1 MNTLTNTLAHE
12 TMRKPTVWTRPRLAT
27 VLLSGRRVTATVTV
41 SATLTATA
49 ALASQIPRSSP
60 TPAKT
65 AAEIWLAASD
75 DTLNQLRG
83 GFDLGAGL
91 VVSFGISRAV
101 YVNDQLV
108 TSTSF
113 HLGDLRTMNPA
124 QALAWGQ
131 QMAANRALIV
141 QNGPGNTIA
150 PDALS
155 KTAWSTTL
163 QNTLNNQSLR
173 NQTVIEASTNAL
185 GLLKSL
191 NLQASINEAIASALA
206 RR

>member
-1 MNTLTNTLAHE
+1 MTTPTNTFE
-12 TMRKPTVWTRPRLAT
+12 PQTMREHVGLTTASLVT
-27 VLLSGRRVTATVTV
+27 VLLTGSM
-41 SATLTATA
+41 LATA
-49 ALASQIPRSSP
+49 ASAALVSP
-60 TPAKT
+60 VPTSAPAPALTQT

-101 YVNDQLV
+101 YINDQLV

-113 HLGDLRTMNPA
+113 HLGDLRDMNAA

-141 QNGPGNTIA
+141 QNGPGNATA

-155 KTAWSTTL
+155 KTAWSTTV

-185 GLLKSL
+185 GLLKGM

>member
-1 MNTLTNTLAHE
+1 MNILRQTGMLA
-12 TMRKPTVWTRPRLAT
+12 PAVLAGI
-27 VLLSGRRVTATVTV
+27 LCAPG
-41 SATLTATA
+41 ATA
-49 ALASQIPRSSP
+49 WASP
-60 TPAKT
+60 TQSAHLLQDPT
-65 AAEIWLAASD
+65 SPEIWLAASD
-75 DTLNQLRG
+75 DTLGQMRG

-91 VVSFGISRAV
+91 MVSFGISRAV
-101 YVNDQLV
+101 YINDQLV

-113 HLGDLRTMNPA
+113 QLGDLRNMTAA

-131 QMAANRALIV
+131 QMAANRALVV
-141 QNGPGNTIA
+141 QNGPGNTMA

-155 KTAWSTTL
+155 STAWSTTL

-173 NQTVIEASTNAL
+173 NETVIQASTNAL

-191 NLQASINEAIASALA
+191 NLQASINEAIASALG

>member
-1 MNTLTNTLAHE
+1 MNKLMNTLVG
-12 TMRKPTVWTRPRLAT
+12 MTVM
-27 VLLSGRRVTATVTV
+27 V
-41 SATLTATA
+41 TATA
-49 ALASQIPRSSP
+49 ALASQGPTSSP
-60 TPAKT
+60 APTHT
-65 AAEIWLAASD
+65 GAEVWLTTSD
-75 DTLNQLRG
+75 DTLDQLRG

-101 YVNDQLV
+101 YINDQLV

-150 PDALS
+150 PDALNN
-155 KTAWSTTL
+155 TAWSTTL

-191 NLQASINEAIASALA
+191 NLQASINEAIAGALA